1 MSSEALLSTPV
12 EEQECDT
19 PHTPSVSPIQIAMC
33 GNTAPA
39 PRMDDSDDASPYVY
53 SEELAEQW
61 AREDPDFHKETY
73 KQDPYFDK
81 EEQAELRRAMAEV
94 EAGNFIEQV
103 KVNGEWVEV
112 NA

>member
-12 EEQECDT
+12 QDQECGALD
-19 PHTPSVSPIQIAMC
+19 TPSVSPIQIVVY
-33 GNTAPA
+33 GNTIPA
-39 PRMDDSDDASPYVY
+39 PQTDDSDDASPYVY

-73 KQDPYFDK
+73 KQDPYYDK
-81 EEQAELRRAMAEV
+81 EEQAELRRAMADV
-94 EAGNFIEQV
+94 EAGNYIEQV